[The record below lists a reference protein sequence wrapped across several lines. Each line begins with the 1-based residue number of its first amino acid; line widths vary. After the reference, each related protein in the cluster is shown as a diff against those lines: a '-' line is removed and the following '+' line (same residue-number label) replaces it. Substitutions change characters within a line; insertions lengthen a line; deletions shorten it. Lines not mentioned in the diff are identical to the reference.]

1 MQDKEAQLLSERQ
14 AQLLQQ
20 AAQQANNLPAGKP
33 KETETKKA
41 TPKELQ
47 QAEVSATP

>member
-1 MQDKEAQLLSERQ
+1 MQDNEAQLLSERQ
-14 AQLLQQ
+14 ADLVQQ
-20 AAQQANNLPAGKP
+20 AAQQASSLPAGKP

-47 QAEVSATP
+47 QATVSATP